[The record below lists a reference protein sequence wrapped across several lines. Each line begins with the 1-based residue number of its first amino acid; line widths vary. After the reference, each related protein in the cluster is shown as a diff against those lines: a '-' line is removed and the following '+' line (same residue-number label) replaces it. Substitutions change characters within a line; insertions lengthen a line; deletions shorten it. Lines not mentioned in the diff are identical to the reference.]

1 MVKKFILL
9 ISAEQFLFRFFIVV
23 GLHLSLC
30 FLAWMYV
37 EWDKDKM
44 AVTIFCIIELI
55 LILACYPLV
64 DSSLEGTSFFVVHKI
79 FIPIIALPL
88 MYLFVP
94 LFAAVFL
101 L

>member
-23 GLHLSLC
+23 SLHLSLC
-30 FLAWMYV
+30 LLAWMYV
-37 EWDKDKM
+37 EWDKSQM
-44 AVTIFCIIELI
+44 ALTIFCMIELI

-64 DSSLEGTSFFVVHKI
+64 DSFLENTSFFVAHKI

-88 MYLFVP
+88 MYLFAP
-94 LFAAVFL
+94 IFAAVFL